1 MTIVF
6 FCHIILSEK
15 NMDDNS
21 LYVKSSNGVCL
32 KLDRL
37 KPGYIFENEKDL
49 SEKIRNQTLSPNSK
63 DVIEFIEEYKKIAK
77 AFWLKTGDS
86 ISKENYEKIVLSF
99 KNVINA
105 AHQTCNVFSSK
116 NYNKYSDFVKCYV
129 KMSEEVSNAKAL
141 YDSNRIQ
148 KGLREGK
155 FSKEQTK

>member
-1 MTIVF
+1 
-6 FCHIILSEK
+6 
-15 NMDDNS
+15 MDDNS

-32 KLDRL
+32 KLDL
-37 KPGYIFENEKDL
+37 INPSYIFENEKEL
-49 SEKIRNQTLSPNSK
+49 IRKIKNKTLSPNSK
-63 DVIEFIEEYKKIAK
+63 EVIEFIEEYKKIAK
-77 AFWLKTGDS
+77 AFWLKAEDS

-129 KMSEEVSNAKAL
+129 KMSEEVSNARAS
-141 YDSNRIQ
+141 YDASRIQ

>member
-1 MTIVF
+1 
-6 FCHIILSEK
+6 
-15 NMDDNS
+15 MDDNS

-49 SEKIRNQTLSPNSK
+49 SEKIRNQTLSPNSDEVLK
-63 DVIEFIEEYKKIAK
+63 YIEEYKKIAK
-77 AFWLKTGDS
+77 AYWLKTGNL
-86 ISKENYEKIVLSF
+86 ISKEDYEKIVVSF
-99 KNVINA
+99 KNVINT

-116 NYNKYSDFVKCYV
+116 NYNKYSDFVKSYV
-129 KMSEEVSNAKAL
+129 KMSEEVSTARAS
-141 YDSNRIQ
+141 YDASKIQ